1 VVKVMQ
7 RGLKAVTAI
16 RAMALT
22 VALMAVAACS
32 SGGSDAQDEQDPA
45 SATGTL
51 RVVVPNFPANNE
63 GQAVFQGI
71 VDIFHK
77 TYPQMKVEP
86 DFVPYDN
93 LNEKISTSLAAGN
106 NYDVVSAGIGW
117 VQPLADLGAIQSLT
131 KLGVSTEDLEKSVYP
146 AFVPPMKYEDELYAV
161 PVVANPRLL
170 AYSKSAFTEAGL
182 DPAKPPQT
190 LDELREDA
198 KKLTKRDAKGQI
210 TRTGFDFWAP
220 ASNYRQ
226 QFVAFMGAKGGQM
239 FTPDGQPAFNGDQG
253 VQALQLIHD
262 MVSVDKSSRYG
273 YQNSAKTALVT
284 TGEAAMGFASP
295 YVDCSTGGDGIGAKC
310 NDLVYF
316 NLKDSKEVM
325 YVGGRVAAVGEGTK
339 YPKAALAFVKAMQD
353 QKSQEAISK
362 LDVGVPISSTAGDS
376 EFVKANP
383 AGSFAWKNLDKA
395 VFEYGG
401 ATFLD
406 FRAKFGPSL
415 DEVILGKKSPQDALK
430 ELDAVARK

>member
-1 VVKVMQ
+1 MQ
-7 RGLKAVTAI
+7 RGLKAVTA
-16 RAMALT
+16 AALS
-22 VALMAVAACS
+22 VALMAIAACS
-32 SGGSDAQDEQDPA
+32 SGGGSGSGGDEGQDPA
-45 SATGTL
+45 TATGTL

-106 NYDVVSAGIGW
+106 NYDVVSAGVGW

-131 KLGVSTEDLEKSVYP
+131 KLGVKTEDLEKTVYP

-182 DPAKPPQT
+182 DPAKPPQS
-190 LDELREDA
+190 LDELREYA

-239 FTPDGQPAFNGDQG
+239 FDADGQPAFDTDAGI
-253 VQALQLIHD
+253 QALQLVHD

-310 NDLVYF
+310 KDLVYF

-325 YVGGRVAAVGEGTK
+325 YVGGRVAAVGDGTK
-339 YPKAALAFVKAMQD
+339 YPQAALAFVKAMQD

-362 LDVGVPISSTAGDS
+362 LDVGVPISSDAGDS
-376 EFVKANP
+376 AFVKSNP

-395 VFEYGG
+395 IFEYGG

-406 FRAKFGPSL
+406 FRSKFGPSL

-430 ELDAVARK
+430 ELDQVARK

>member
-1 VVKVMQ
+1 MQ
-7 RGLKAVTAI
+7 RGLKIAASAALAV
-16 RAMALT
+16 AMA
-22 VALMAVAACS
+22 AVAGCS
-32 SGGSDAQDEQDPA
+32 SGGDTAEEGQDPA
-45 SATGTL
+45 TATGTL

-93 LNEKISTSLAAGN
+93 LNEKISTSLAAGK

-131 KLGVSTEDLEKSVYP
+131 KLGVKTEDLEKSVYP
-146 AFVPPMKYEDELYAV
+146 AFVPPMKYDDELYAV
-161 PVVANPRLL
+161 PIVANPRLL
-170 AYSKSAFTEAGL
+170 AYSKSAFAAAGL
-182 DPAKPPQT
+182 DPTKPPQS
-190 LDELREDA
+190 LAELREDA

-239 FTPDGQPAFNGDQG
+239 FTADGQPAFNGQAGID
-253 VQALQLIHD
+253 ALQQIHD
-262 MVSVDKSSRYG
+262 MVSVDKSSTYG
-273 YQNSAKTALVT
+273 YQNTAKTALVT

-295 YVDCSTGGDGIGAKC
+295 YVDCSTKAQGIGEKC
-310 NDLVYF
+310 KDLVYF
-316 NLKDSKEVM
+316 NLKDAKEVM
-325 YVGGRVAAVGEGTK
+325 YVGGRVAAVGDGTK
-339 YPKAALAFVKAMQD
+339 YPQAALAFIRAMQD

-376 EFVKANP
+376 AFVKSNP
-383 AGSFAWKNLDKA
+383 AGSFAWKNLDKS

-415 DEVILGKKSPQDALK
+415 DEVILGRKSPQDVLK
-430 ELDAVARK
+430 ELDTVARK

>member
-1 VVKVMQ
+1 MQ
-7 RGLKAVTAI
+7 RGLKAAAALAV
-16 RAMALT
+16 ALT
-22 VALMAVAACS
+22 TVLAGCS
-32 SGGSDAQDEQDPA
+32 SGGDDQAEGQDPA
-45 SATGTL
+45 TATGTL
-51 RVVVPNFPANNE
+51 RVVVPNFSADNE

-93 LNEKISTSLAAGN
+93 LNQKISTALSAGS

-117 VQPLADLGAIQSLT
+117 VQPLADLRAIQSLT
-131 KLGVSTEDLEKSVYP
+131 KLGVSTEDLEKTVYP
-146 AFVPPMKYEDELYAV
+146 AFVPPMKFDNDLYAV

-182 DPAKPPQT
+182 DPAKPPQSLT
-190 LDELREDA
+190 ELREDA

-220 ASNYRQ
+220 AGNYRQ

-239 FTPDGQPAFNGDQG
+239 FAEDGQPSFDSPAGTE
-253 VQALQLIHD
+253 ALQLIHD
-262 MVSVDKSSRYG
+262 MVGVDKSSTYG

-295 YVDCSTGGDGIGAKC
+295 YVDCGKGGEGIGDKC
-310 NDLVYF
+310 KDLVYF

-339 YPKAALAFVKAMQD
+339 YPQAALAFVKAMQD

-376 EFVKANP
+376 AFVKANP

-406 FRAKFGPSL
+406 FRSKFGPSL
-415 DEVILGKKSPQDALK
+415 DEVVLGRKSPQDVLK
-430 ELDAVARK
+430 ELDGVARK

>member
-1 VVKVMQ
+1 MKDMQ
-7 RGLKAVTAI
+7 RGLKAAAALAV
-16 RAMALT
+16 ALT
-22 VALMAVAACS
+22 TVLAGCS
-32 SGGSDAQDEQDPA
+32 SGGDDQAEGQDPA
-45 SATGTL
+45 TATGTL
-51 RVVVPNFPANNE
+51 RVVVPNFSADNE
-63 GQAVFQGI
+63 GQAVFQSI

-93 LNEKISTSLAAGN
+93 LNQKISTALSAGS

-131 KLGVSTEDLEKSVYP
+131 KLGVSTEDLEKTVYP
-146 AFVPPMKYEDELYAV
+146 AFVPPMKFDNDLYAV

-182 DPAKPPQT
+182 DPAKPPQSLT
-190 LDELREDA
+190 ELREDA

-239 FTPDGQPAFNGDQG
+239 FAEDGQPSFDSPAGTE
-253 VQALQLIHD
+253 ALQLIHD
-262 MVSVDKSSRYG
+262 MVGVDKSSTYG

-295 YVDCSTGGDGIGAKC
+295 YVDCGKGGEGIGDKC
-310 NDLVYF
+310 KDLVYF

-339 YPKAALAFVKAMQD
+339 YPQAALAFVKAMQD

-362 LDVGVPISSTAGDS
+362 LDVGVPISSSAGDS
-376 EFVKANP
+376 AFVKANP

-406 FRAKFGPSL
+406 FRSKFGPSL
-415 DEVILGKKSPQDALK
+415 DEVILGRKSPQDVLK
-430 ELDAVARK
+430 ELDGVARK

>member
-1 VVKVMQ
+1 MQ
-7 RGLKAVTAI
+7 RGLKAAAALAV
-16 RAMALT
+16 ALT
-22 VALMAVAACS
+22 TVLAGCS
-32 SGGSDAQDEQDPA
+32 SGGDDQAEGQDPA
-45 SATGTL
+45 TATGTL
-51 RVVVPNFPANNE
+51 RVVVPNFSADNE
-63 GQAVFQGI
+63 GQAVFQSI

-93 LNEKISTSLAAGN
+93 LNQKISTALSAGS

-131 KLGVSTEDLEKSVYP
+131 KLGVSTEDLEKTVYP
-146 AFVPPMKYEDELYAV
+146 AFVPPMKFDNDLYAV

-182 DPAKPPQT
+182 DPAKPPQSLT
-190 LDELREDA
+190 ELREDA

-239 FTPDGQPAFNGDQG
+239 FAEDGQPSFDSPAGTE
-253 VQALQLIHD
+253 ALQLIHD
-262 MVSVDKSSRYG
+262 MVGVDKSSTYG

-295 YVDCSTGGDGIGAKC
+295 YVDCGKGGEGIGDKC
-310 NDLVYF
+310 KDLVYF

-339 YPKAALAFVKAMQD
+339 YPQAALAFVKAMQD

-362 LDVGVPISSTAGDS
+362 LDVGVPISSSAGDS
-376 EFVKANP
+376 AFVKANP

-406 FRAKFGPSL
+406 FRSKFGPSL
-415 DEVILGKKSPQDALK
+415 DEVILGRKSPQDVLK
-430 ELDAVARK
+430 ELDGVARK

>member
-1 VVKVMQ
+1 MQ
-7 RGLKAVTAI
+7 RGLKAAAALAV
-16 RAMALT
+16 ALT
-22 VALMAVAACS
+22 TVLAGCS
-32 SGGSDAQDEQDPA
+32 SGGDGDQAEGQDPA
-45 SATGTL
+45 TATGTL
-51 RVVVPNFPANNE
+51 RVVVPNFSADNE

-93 LNEKISTSLAAGN
+93 LNQKISTALSAGS

-131 KLGVSTEDLEKSVYP
+131 KLGVSTEELEKTVYP
-146 AFVPPMKYEDELYAV
+146 AFVPPMKFDNDLYAV

-182 DPAKPPQT
+182 DPAKPPQSLT
-190 LDELREDA
+190 ELREDA

-220 ASNYRQ
+220 AGNYRQ

-239 FTPDGQPAFNGDQG
+239 FAEDGQPSFDSPAGTE
-253 VQALQLIHD
+253 ALQLIHD
-262 MVSVDKSSRYG
+262 MVGVDKSSTYG

-284 TGEAAMGFASP
+284 SGEAAMGFASP
-295 YVDCSTGGDGIGAKC
+295 YVDCGKGGEGIGDKC
-310 NDLVYF
+310 KDLVYF

-339 YPKAALAFVKAMQD
+339 YPQAALAFVKAMQD

-376 EFVKANP
+376 AFVKANP

-406 FRAKFGPSL
+406 FRSKFGPSL
-415 DEVILGKKSPQDALK
+415 DEVILGRKSPQDVLK
-430 ELDAVARK
+430 ELDGVARK

>member
-1 VVKVMQ
+1 MVKVMQ
-7 RGLKAVTAI
+7 RGLKAVTA
-16 RAMALT
+16 AALT
-22 VALMAVAACS
+22 VAMAALAGCS
-32 SGGSDAQDEQDPA
+32 SGGGDAQEGQDPA
-45 SATGTL
+45 TATGTL
-51 RVVVPNFPANNE
+51 RVVVPNFPADNE
-63 GQAVFQGI
+63 GQAVFRGI

-93 LNEKISTSLAAGN
+93 LNEKISTSLAAGK

-131 KLGVSTEDLEKSVYP
+131 KLGIKTEDLEKSVYP
-146 AFVPPMKYEDELYAV
+146 AFVSPMKYDGDLYAV
-161 PVVANPRLL
+161 PIVANPRLL

-182 DPAKPPQT
+182 DPAKPPQS
-190 LDELREDA
+190 LAELRADA

-226 QFVAFMGAKGGQM
+226 QFVAFLGAKGGEM
-239 FTPDGQPAFNGDQG
+239 FTPDGQPAFDSQQG
-253 VQALQLIHD
+253 IDALQLIHD
-262 MVSVDKSSRYG
+262 MVAVDKSSTYG

-284 TGEAAMGFASP
+284 TGEAAMGFAGP
-295 YVDCSTGGDGIGAKC
+295 YVDCTTGPEGIGAKC
-310 NDLVYF
+310 KDLVYF
-316 NLKDSKEVM
+316 NLKDAKEAV
-325 YVGGRVAAVGEGTK
+325 YVGGRVAAVGDGTK
-339 YPKAALAFVKAMQD
+339 YPQAALAFIKAMQD

-376 EFVKANP
+376 AFVKSNP
-383 AGSFAWKNLDKA
+383 AGAFAWKNLDKA
-395 VFEYGG
+395 IFEYGG

-415 DEVILGKKSPQDALK
+415 DEVILGRKSPQDVLK
-430 ELDAVARK
+430 ELDTVARK

>member
-1 VVKVMQ
+1 MQ
-7 RGLKAVTAI
+7 RGIKAAGAAVLAV
-16 RAMALT
+16 ALAT
-22 VALMAVAACS
+22 VAGCGG
-32 SGGSDAQDEQDPA
+32 SGGGEAAQEGQDPA
-45 SATGTL
+45 TATGTL
-51 RVVVPNFPANNE
+51 RVVVPNFSADNE

-93 LNEKISTSLAAGN
+93 LNQKISTSLSAGR

-131 KLGVSTEDLEKSVYP
+131 KLGVKTEDLEKTVYP
-146 AFVPPMKYEDELYAV
+146 AFVPPMKFDNDLYAV
-161 PVVANPRLL
+161 PIVANPRLL

-182 DPAKPPQT
+182 DPAKPPQS

-226 QFVAFMGAKGGQM
+226 QFVDFLGAKGGQM
-239 FTPDGQPAFNGDQG
+239 FDAQGQPTFASQQG
-253 VQALQLIHD
+253 TDALELIHQ
-262 MVSVDKSSRYG
+262 MVAVDKSSTYG

-295 YVDCSTGGDGIGAKC
+295 YVDCGTSGEGIGAKC
-310 NDLVYF
+310 KDLVYF
-316 NLKDSKEVM
+316 NLKDAKEVM
-325 YVGGRVAAVGEGTK
+325 YVGGRVAAVGDGTK
-339 YPKAALAFVKAMQD
+339 YPQAALAFIRAMQD

-362 LDVGVPISSTAGDS
+362 LDVGVPISSDAGNS
-376 EFVKANP
+376 AFVKSNP
-383 AGSFAWKNLDKA
+383 AGSFAWKNLDKS

-415 DEVILGKKSPQDALK
+415 DEVILGKKPAADALK
-430 ELDAVARK
+430 SLDAVARK

>member
-1 VVKVMQ
+1 MKDMQ
-7 RGLKAVTAI
+7 RGLKAAAALAV
-16 RAMALT
+16 ALT
-22 VALMAVAACS
+22 TVLAGCS
-32 SGGSDAQDEQDPA
+32 SGGDGDQAEGQDPA
-45 SATGTL
+45 TATGTL
-51 RVVVPNFPANNE
+51 RVVVPNFSADNE

-93 LNEKISTSLAAGN
+93 LNQKISTALSAGS

-131 KLGVSTEDLEKSVYP
+131 KLGVSTEELEKTVYP
-146 AFVPPMKYEDELYAV
+146 AFVPPMKFDNDLYAV

-182 DPAKPPQT
+182 DPAKPPQSLT
-190 LDELREDA
+190 ELREDA

-220 ASNYRQ
+220 AGNYRQ

-239 FTPDGQPAFNGDQG
+239 FAEDGQPSFDSPAGTE
-253 VQALQLIHD
+253 ALQLIHD
-262 MVSVDKSSRYG
+262 MVGVDKSSTYG

-284 TGEAAMGFASP
+284 SGEAAMGFASP
-295 YVDCSTGGDGIGAKC
+295 YVDCGKGGEGIGDKC
-310 NDLVYF
+310 KDLVYF

-339 YPKAALAFVKAMQD
+339 YPQAALAFVKAMQD

-376 EFVKANP
+376 AFVKANP

-406 FRAKFGPSL
+406 FRSKFGPSL
-415 DEVILGKKSPQDALK
+415 DEVILGRKSPQDVLK
-430 ELDAVARK
+430 ELDGVARK

>member
-1 VVKVMQ
+1 MQ
-7 RGLKAVTAI
+7 RGLKAAAALAV
-16 RAMALT
+16 ALT
-22 VALMAVAACS
+22 TVLAGCS
-32 SGGSDAQDEQDPA
+32 SGEDGGQEGQDPA
-45 SATGTL
+45 TATGTL
-51 RVVVPNFPANNE
+51 RVVVPNFSADNE

-71 VDIFHK
+71 VDIFHR

-93 LNEKISTSLAAGN
+93 LNQKISTALSAGS

-131 KLGVSTEDLEKSVYP
+131 KLGVSTDELEKAVYP
-146 AFVPPMKYEDELYAV
+146 AFVPPMKFDNDLYAV

-182 DPAKPPQT
+182 DPAKPPQS
-190 LDELREDA
+190 LAELREDA

-239 FTPDGQPAFNGDQG
+239 FDADGQPTFDSPAGTE
-253 VQALQLIHD
+253 ALQLVHD
-262 MVSVDKSSRYG
+262 MVSVDKTSTYG

-295 YVDCSTGGDGIGAKC
+295 YVDCGKGGEGIGDKC
-310 NDLVYF
+310 KDLAYF

-339 YPKAALAFVKAMQD
+339 YPQAALAFVKAMQD

-376 EFVKANP
+376 AFVKANP

-406 FRAKFGPSL
+406 FRSKFGPSL
-415 DEVILGKKSPQDALK
+415 DEVILGRKSPQDVLK
-430 ELDAVARK
+430 ELDGVARK

>member
-1 VVKVMQ
+1 
-7 RGLKAVTAI
+7 
-16 RAMALT
+16 MA
-22 VALMAVAACS
+22 AVAGC
-32 SGGSDAQDEQDPA
+32 SGGDGDSAQEGQDPA
-45 SATGTL
+45 TATGTL
-51 RVVVPNFPANNE
+51 RVVVPNFSADNE

-93 LNEKISTSLAAGN
+93 LNQKISTSLSAGR

-131 KLGVSTEDLEKSVYP
+131 KLGVKTEDLEKTVYP
-146 AFVPPMKYEDELYAV
+146 AFVAPMKFDNELYAV
-161 PVVANPRLL
+161 PIVANPRLL

-190 LDELREDA
+190 LNELREDA
-198 KKLTKRDAKGQI
+198 KKLTKRDTKGQL

-226 QFVAFMGAKGGQM
+226 QFVAFLGAKGGQM
-239 FTPDGQPAFNGDQG
+239 FDDKDQPTFSSQQG
-253 VQALQLIHD
+253 TDALELIHQ
-262 MVSVDKSSRYG
+262 MVAVDKSSTYG

-295 YVDCSTGGDGIGAKC
+295 YVDCGTSGEGIGAKC
-310 NDLVYF
+310 KDLVYF
-316 NLKDSKEVM
+316 NLKDAKEVM
-325 YVGGRVAAVGEGTK
+325 YVGGRVAAVGDGTK
-339 YPKAALAFVKAMQD
+339 YPQAALAFIKAMQD

-362 LDVGVPISSTAGDS
+362 LDVGVPISSDAGDS
-376 EFVKANP
+376 AFVKSNP
-383 AGSFAWKNLDKA
+383 AGSFAWQNLDKS

-415 DEVILGKKSPQDALK
+415 DEVILGKKSAADALK
-430 ELDAVARK
+430 NLDAVARK

>member
-1 VVKVMQ
+1 MQ
-7 RGLKAVTAI
+7 RGLKAAAALAV
-16 RAMALT
+16 ALT
-22 VALMAVAACS
+22 AVLAGCS
-32 SGGSDAQDEQDPA
+32 SGGDDQAEGQDPA
-45 SATGTL
+45 TATGTL
-51 RVVVPNFPANNE
+51 RVVVPNFSADNE

-93 LNEKISTSLAAGN
+93 LNQKISTALSAGS

-131 KLGVSTEDLEKSVYP
+131 KLGVSTEDLEKTVYP
-146 AFVPPMKYEDELYAV
+146 AFVPPMKFDNDLYAV

-182 DPAKPPQT
+182 DPAKPPQSLT
-190 LDELREDA
+190 ELREDA

-239 FTPDGQPAFNGDQG
+239 FAEDGQPSFDSPAGTE
-253 VQALQLIHD
+253 ALQLIHD
-262 MVSVDKSSRYG
+262 MVGVDKSSTYG

-295 YVDCSTGGDGIGAKC
+295 YVDCGKGGEGIGDKC
-310 NDLVYF
+310 KDLVYF

-339 YPKAALAFVKAMQD
+339 YPQAALAFVKAMQD

-376 EFVKANP
+376 AFVKANP

-406 FRAKFGPSL
+406 FRSKFGPSL
-415 DEVILGKKSPQDALK
+415 DEVILGRKSPQDVLK
-430 ELDAVARK
+430 DLDGVARK

>member
-1 VVKVMQ
+1 VVKDMQ
-7 RGLKAVTAI
+7 RGLKAAAALAV
-16 RAMALT
+16 ALT
-22 VALMAVAACS
+22 TVLAGCS
-32 SGGSDAQDEQDPA
+32 SGGDGDQAEGQDPA
-45 SATGTL
+45 TATGTL
-51 RVVVPNFPANNE
+51 RVVVPNFSADNE

-93 LNEKISTSLAAGN
+93 LNQKISTALSAGS

-131 KLGVSTEDLEKSVYP
+131 KLGVSTEELEKTVYP
-146 AFVPPMKYEDELYAV
+146 AFVAPMKFDNDLYAV

-182 DPAKPPQT
+182 DPAKPPQSLT
-190 LDELREDA
+190 ELREDA

-239 FTPDGQPAFNGDQG
+239 FAEDGQPSFDSPAGTE
-253 VQALQLIHD
+253 ALQLLHD
-262 MVSVDKSSRYG
+262 MVSVDKSSTYG

-295 YVDCSTGGDGIGAKC
+295 YVDCGKGGEGIGDKC
-310 NDLVYF
+310 KDLVYF

-339 YPKAALAFVKAMQD
+339 YPQAALAFVKAMQD
-353 QKSQEAISK
+353 QKSQESISK

-376 EFVKANP
+376 AFVKANP

-406 FRAKFGPSL
+406 FRSKFGPSL
-415 DEVILGKKSPQDALK
+415 DEVVLGRKSPQDVLK
-430 ELDAVARK
+430 ELDGVARK

>member
-1 VVKVMQ
+1 MQ
-7 RGLKAVTAI
+7 RGLKAAAALAV
-16 RAMALT
+16 ALT
-22 VALMAVAACS
+22 TVLAGCS
-32 SGGSDAQDEQDPA
+32 SGGDGDQAEGQDPA
-45 SATGTL
+45 TATGTL
-51 RVVVPNFPANNE
+51 RVVVPNFSADNE

-93 LNEKISTSLAAGN
+93 LNQKISTALSAGS

-131 KLGVSTEDLEKSVYP
+131 KLGVSTEELEKTVYP
-146 AFVPPMKYEDELYAV
+146 AFVPPMKFDNDLYAV

-190 LDELREDA
+190 LTELREDA

-239 FTPDGQPAFNGDQG
+239 FAEDGQPSFDSPAGTE
-253 VQALQLIHD
+253 ALQLMHD
-262 MVSVDKSSRYG
+262 MVGVDKSSTYG

-295 YVDCSTGGDGIGAKC
+295 YVDCGKGGEGIGDKC
-310 NDLVYF
+310 KDLVYF

-325 YVGGRVAAVGEGTK
+325 YVGGRVASVGEGTK
-339 YPKAALAFVKAMQD
+339 YPQAALAFVKAMQD

-376 EFVKANP
+376 AFVKANP
-383 AGSFAWKNLDKA
+383 AGSFAWKNLDKS

-406 FRAKFGPSL
+406 FRSKFGPSL
-415 DEVILGKKSPQDALK
+415 DEVILGRKSPQDVLK
-430 ELDAVARK
+430 ELDGVARK